1 MTPTIELICGHR
13 SIRHFTD
20 EPISEAQRE
29 AIINSA
35 RATSSSSFLQCSS
48 IIRITDKA
56 LREELVTLTGRQKH
70 VAQAAEFW
78 VFCADFNRHLQI
90 CPDAQL
96 GLAEQLLLGV
106 VDTAMMAQNALTAAE
121 SLGLGGVYI
130 GGLRNNIEA
139 VTELLKLPQ
148 HVLPLFGLC
157 LGWPADNPDLKPR
170 LPASILVHENSY
182 QPLDKDALAQ
192 YDEQLAEYYLTR
204 GSNNRR
210 DTWSDHIRR
219 TIIKESRPFILN
231 YLLRPDVVAHISD
244 HVFYANANKAATP
257 LVSAEVR
264 DNPGI
269 YPPADVRAKLFTLK
283 VQDPKIDRVRTRAW
297 TKVKSGK

>member
-56 LREELVTLTGRQKH
+56 LREELVTLTGGQKH

-96 GLAEQLLLGV
+96 GLAEQLL
-106 VDTAMMAQNALTAAE
+106 
-121 SLGLGGVYI
+121 
-130 GGLRNNIEA
+130 
-139 VTELLKLPQ
+139 LLKLPQ

-182 QPLDKDALAQ
+182 QPLDKGALAQ

-219 TIIKESRPFILN
+219 TIIKESRPFILD
-231 YLLRPDVVAHISD
+231 YLH
-244 HVFYANANKAATP
+244 KQGWAT
-257 LVSAEVR
+257 R
-264 DNPGI
+264 
-269 YPPADVRAKLFTLK
+269 
-283 VQDPKIDRVRTRAW
+283 
-297 TKVKSGK
+297 

>member
-1 MTPTIELICGHR
+1 MTPTIELICGNR

-56 LREELVTLTGRQKH
+56 LREELVTLTGGQKH

-157 LGWPADNPDLKPR
+157 LGWPADNPDLKRVYRPPFWCMKAVDR
-170 LPASILVHENSY
+170 
-182 QPLDKDALAQ
+182 K
-192 YDEQLAEYYLTR
+192 
-204 GSNNRR
+204 
-210 DTWSDHIRR
+210 IRR
-219 TIIKESRPFILN
+219 GGPSVKASTNSAAP
-231 YLLRPDVVAHISD
+231 PDRHDRTD
-244 HVFYANANKAATP
+244 HGA
-257 LVSAEVR
+257 VR
-264 DNPGI
+264 SGL
-269 YPPADVRAKLFTLK
+269 PPQSPR
-283 VQDPKIDRVRTRAW
+283 Q
-297 TKVKSGK
+297 KSGLPFCRQDLSSRF

>member
-1 MTPTIELICGHR
+1 MWRIAQLLAPQLSGHR

-20 EPISEAQRE
+20 EPVTDAQRE
-29 AIINSA
+29 AIIAAA
-35 RATSSSSFLQCSS
+35 RSTSSSSFLQCSS
-48 IIRITDKA
+48 IIRITDRA
-56 LREELVTLTGRQKH
+56 LREALVPLTGGQKH

-106 VDTAMMAQNALTAAE
+106 VDTAMMGQNALTAAE

-130 GGLRNNIEA
+130 GGIRNNIES
-139 VTELLKLPQ
+139 VTELLKLPK

-170 LPASILVHENSY
+170 LPAELVVHENQY
-182 QPLDKDALAQ
+182 QPLDEKLLAR

-204 GSNNRR
+204 GSNTRR

-219 TIIKESRPFILN
+219 TLIKENRPFILE
-231 YLLRPDVVAHISD
+231 YLH
-244 HVFYANANKAATP
+244 KQGWAT
-257 LVSAEVR
+257 R
-264 DNPGI
+264 
-269 YPPADVRAKLFTLK
+269 
-283 VQDPKIDRVRTRAW
+283 
-297 TKVKSGK
+297 

>member
-56 LREELVTLTGRQKH
+56 LREELVTLTGGQKH

-106 VDTAMMAQNALTAAE
+106 VDTAMMAQNALIAAE

-139 VTELLKLPQ
+139 VTKLLKLPQ

-182 QPLDKDALAQ
+182 QPLDKGALRSMTSNWRNITSPVAAIIAGIPGAIISA
-192 YDEQLAEYYLTR
+192 EQSL
-204 GSNNRR
+204 
-210 DTWSDHIRR
+210 
-219 TIIKESRPFILN
+219 K
-231 YLLRPDVVAHISD
+231 
-244 HVFYANANKAATP
+244 KAAHLFWIICTNR
-257 LVSAEVR
+257 VGR
-264 DNPGI
+264 
-269 YPPADVRAKLFTLK
+269 RAKTATSMY
-283 VQDPKIDRVRTRAW
+283 DTRAFDQ
-297 TKVKSGK
+297 V

>member
-56 LREELVTLTGRQKH
+56 LREELVTLTGGQKH

-106 VDTAMMAQNALTAAE
+106 VDTAMMAQNALIAAESLGLGGVYIGGLAEQLLLGVVDTAMMAQNALIAAE

-139 VTELLKLPQ
+139 VTKLLKLPQ

-182 QPLDKDALAQ
+182 QPLDKGALAQ

-219 TIIKESRPFILN
+219 TIIKESRPFILD
-231 YLLRPDVVAHISD
+231 YLH
-244 HVFYANANKAATP
+244 KQGWAT
-257 LVSAEVR
+257 R
-264 DNPGI
+264 
-269 YPPADVRAKLFTLK
+269 
-283 VQDPKIDRVRTRAW
+283 
-297 TKVKSGK
+297 

>member
-56 LREELVTLTGRQKH
+56 LREELVTLTGGQKH

-106 VDTAMMAQNALTAAE
+106 VDTAMMAQNALIAAE

-139 VTELLKLPQ
+139 VTKLLKLPQ

-157 LGWPADNPDLKPR
+157 LGWPADNRILSRVYRPPFWCMKTAINRWIKAHWRSMTSNWRNITSPVAAIIAGIPGAIISAEQSLK
-170 LPASILVHENSY
+170 
-182 QPLDKDALAQ
+182 
-192 YDEQLAEYYLTR
+192 
-204 GSNNRR
+204 
-210 DTWSDHIRR
+210 
-219 TIIKESRPFILN
+219 
-231 YLLRPDVVAHISD
+231 
-244 HVFYANANKAATP
+244 KAAHLFWIICTNR
-257 LVSAEVR
+257 VGR
-264 DNPGI
+264 
-269 YPPADVRAKLFTLK
+269 RAKTATSMY
-283 VQDPKIDRVRTRAW
+283 DTRAFDQ
-297 TKVKSGK
+297 V

>member
-56 LREELVTLTGRQKH
+56 LREELVTLTGGQKH

-96 GLAEQLLLGV
+96 GLAEQLLLG
-106 VDTAMMAQNALTAAE
+106 
-121 SLGLGGVYI
+121 
-130 GGLRNNIEA
+130 GLRNNIEA
-139 VTELLKLPQ
+139 VTKLLKLPQ

-182 QPLDKDALAQ
+182 QPLDKGALAQ

-219 TIIKESRPFILN
+219 TIIKESRPFILD
-231 YLLRPDVVAHISD
+231 YLH
-244 HVFYANANKAATP
+244 KQGWAT
-257 LVSAEVR
+257 R
-264 DNPGI
+264 
-269 YPPADVRAKLFTLK
+269 
-283 VQDPKIDRVRTRAW
+283 
-297 TKVKSGK
+297 

>member
-56 LREELVTLTGRQKH
+56 LREELVTLTGGQKH

-192 YDEQLAEYYLTR
+192 YDEQLADIT
-204 GSNNRR
+204 SPVAA
-210 DTWSDHIRR
+210 
-219 TIIKESRPFILN
+219 IIAGIPGAI
-231 YLLRPDVVAHISD
+231 IS
-244 HVFYANANKAATP
+244 AEQSLKKAAHLFWIICTNR
-257 LVSAEVR
+257 VGR
-264 DNPGI
+264 
-269 YPPADVRAKLFTLK
+269 RAKTATSMY
-283 VQDPKIDRVRTRAW
+283 DTRAFDQ
-297 TKVKSGK
+297 V